1 MNTGVNGRPD
11 GQRMAHVRAGNR
23 ALVLQILRK
32 HPQLSRAELARR
44 TGLSEG
50 AISRITAE
58 LISEKILLEHGA
70 ENSTGGR
77 PGLRLDLDQTWFRSV
92 GVAIHDWETRV
103 SVGTLHGQVL
113 ETERFRTPVS
123 ATRTLDQIAAHVAKC
138 RTRHGQERIFGVGV
152 IIRGI
157 VDHVNGVVELGSTAE
172 WNSVPVKE
180 YLEAKL
186 GAPVEVENN
195 VRAAALAEYSYGNSE
210 IHNSRCMIL
219 VKVDEGIGVG
229 IMLDGKLYRGPH
241 RSAGEFGQMV
251 IADSPGGGAQDRPG
265 CLELLAAN
273 PAVVARYTSL
283 SKDKKTRSGETESR
297 LRTICHLAMDGDPA
311 AVQAIR
317 EGMRYLGI
325 GIANMIWG
333 LNADVILIDG
343 AITQAWPLVSTAVQE
358 QFPAGREFP
367 NFRDLILRPGALGQ
381 DADTVGALT
390 LPFVRLFA
398 SGSAVLK

>member
-1 MNTGVNGRPD
+1 MNTGVNGRAD

-32 HPQLSRAELARR
+32 YPQLSRAELARR

-58 LISEKILLEHGA
+58 LISEKIILEHGA

-123 ATRTLDQIAAHVAKC
+123 ATRTLDQIAAHVTKC
-138 RTRHGQERIFGVGV
+138 RTRHGQERILGVGV

-157 VDHVNGVVELGSTAE
+157 VDHVNGVVQLGSSAE

-180 YLEAKL
+180 YLEDKL

-195 VRAAALAEYSYGNSE
+195 VRAAALAEYSYGNTE

-251 IADSPGGGAQDRPG
+251 IADSPGGGAQDRTG

-283 SKDKKTRSGETESR
+283 SNDRKNRSGETESR

-317 EGMRYLGI
+317 ESMRYLGI

-333 LNADVILIDG
+333 LDADVILIDG
-343 AITQAWPLVSTAVQE
+343 AITQAWPLVLTAIQE

-398 SGSAVLK
+398 SGSAAAK